1 VSWSQ
6 NQVAFYL
13 IFHEV
18 IFFLAITIMPQIS
31 APGAYLILE
40 DPGWALISKY
50 IDIIMNEN
58 IFRKFP
64 IYFD

>member
-1 VSWSQ
+1 MSWSQ

-40 DPGWALISKY
+40 DPGWALIRGGRLFEGGTYFK
-50 IDIIMNEN
+50 
-58 IFRKFP
+58 
-64 IYFD
+64 IY